1 MMRRPS
7 SRCNS
12 FDFDRPINFRLSPAV
27 AQQVRNC
34 GASGA
39 ACTFLS
45 SPSRHRRRS
54 PCLKAASVSR
64 LQTYPTPS
72 NRWAW
77 HCQMNLVLQDTSH
90 CDQKQHAGRCSSDV
104 WAKLRITA
112 GEGESQS
119 CAHASAC
126 GVGLLRFSGPKFLQ
140 SSISQRPASGRSSL
154 PQYEG

>member
-1 MMRRPS
+1 MRRPS

-12 FDFDRPINFRLSPAV
+12 LDVTDRPVNFRLSPAV
-27 AQQVRNC
+27 TRQVRND
-34 GASGA
+34 GAFGA

-45 SPSRHRRRS
+45 TPSRHRRRS

-72 NRWAW
+72 DRSLRY
-77 HCQMNLVLQDTSH
+77 CQVTLVWQDTSH
-90 CDQKQHAGRCSSDV
+90 CDQKQHAGRFSSDV
-104 WAKLRITA
+104 PAKVRITA

-126 GVGLLRFSGPKFLQ
+126 GFGLLRFSGPKVLQ
-140 SSISQRPASGRSSL
+140 SPISQRPASGRSSL